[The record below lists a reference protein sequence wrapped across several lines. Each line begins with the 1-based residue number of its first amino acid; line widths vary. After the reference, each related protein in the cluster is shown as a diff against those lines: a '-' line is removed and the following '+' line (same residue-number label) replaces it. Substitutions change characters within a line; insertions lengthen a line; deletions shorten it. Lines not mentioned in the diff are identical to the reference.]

1 MYLIYP
7 SYARRNIRIFLFLI
21 ELFNLIN
28 YVYGIIIASSEGI
41 FYVGEVGNLIGIDI
55 YEVHVRKY
63 FNVIPTFRIIALI
76 IITMTIW
83 NTLPNEDDAET
94 DDFEAKLY
102 KTLYGYS
109 KVFTEF
115 IYSFFSICR
124 SLVIWICYA
133 LIFAILIINDHS
145 IKNLVLAIM
154 LVLVIYAHCS
164 RKVYYMHYF
173 ATYAGFVF
181 ISTWVYQFLKFEI
194 VKDVLGITKVEHI
207 PVDGEFWGYTVLTE
221 KQLLFRVIALSA
233 LLVLSVIGSRSLTS
247 NEKDRYEEN
256 DYDEDEVKQINDDEL
271 YYKVLNQREI
281 IIWYHMDIFW
291 PVINFIA
298 TFFHIPLTF
307 LIVYQSI
314 YWRLSWIMVVYLFV
328 SIGPWFS
335 LDVDFLGTKNL
346 GRDKPLNF
354 YSNIAVQEQ
363 RYKKWRIL
371 MWITIITWMVIFS
384 SNKFLNRL
392 SLSLQGEFIFYGVW
406 AGLLY
411 PNSNSEISFF
421 DHVSGYLLI
430 LLFLVLEKKCL
441 DWLKDEQNRQNKQDF
456 DKSVRGEQHQS
467 NYDLLA
473 NEIDRRKQIEDRKAG
488 KIKNNSK
495 TINFKGLDDN
505 NKIDPKEKLK
515 QEIDDAKSLLKKNL
529 QREEM
534 KKTTKMPIKSAM
546 KKPKIEEEKFDG
558 PIGPRPFEE
567 VLKTKDAENEIED
580 EAFNILFTKD
590 DPTRNETKKL
600 LLFQYRIKFMRG
612 AKTLIEECITLAL
625 LI

>member
-1 MYLIYP
+1 M
-7 SYARRNIRIFLFLI
+7 
-21 ELFNLIN
+21 
-28 YVYGIIIASSEGI
+28 
-41 FYVGEVGNLIGIDI
+41 GEVGNIIGIDI

-76 IITMTIW
+76 VVTMTIW
-83 NTLPNEDDAET
+83 NTLPNEDDANA

-115 IYSFFSICR
+115 IYTFFSICR

-194 VKDVLGITKVEHI
+194 VKDLLGINRVEHL

-247 NEKDRYEEN
+247 DEKDRYEQN
-256 DYDEDEVKQINDDEL
+256 DLDEEEVKQISDDEL
-271 YYKVLNQREI
+271 YYKVLKQREI
-281 IIWYHMDIFW
+281 IIWSHMDMLW
-291 PVINFIA
+291 PIINFIA
-298 TFFHIPLTF
+298 TFFHVPLTI

-314 YWRLSWIMVVYLFV
+314 YWRLSWVMIIYLFFA
-328 SIGPWFS
+328 IGPWYS
-335 LDVDFLGTKNL
+335 LDADFLGTKNL
-346 GRDKPLNF
+346 GKNKPLSF

-371 MWITIITWMVIFS
+371 MWITIITWIVIFS
-384 SNKFLNRL
+384 SHKFLSRL
-392 SLSLQGEFIFYGVW
+392 SPSLQSELIFYGVW

-411 PNSNSEISFF
+411 PKTNPNVSFF

-441 DWLKDEQNRQNKQDF
+441 DWLKDEQNRQNRKDYEI
-456 DKSVRGEQHQS
+456 SIGGRLHQ
-467 NYDLLA
+467 NKYDLLA
-473 NEIDRRKQIEDRKAG
+473 NEIERRKEIEDRKAG
-488 KIKNNSK
+488 KVKNNSK
-495 TINFKGLDDN
+495 TIGFQGLDEND
-505 NKIDPKEKLK
+505 KIDPRQKLK
-515 QEIDDAKSLLKKNL
+515 QEIDDAISMLAKNK
-529 QREEM
+529 EEV
-534 KKTTKMPIKSAM
+534 KEAPKMPIKSAL
-546 KKPKIEEEKFDG
+546 KKPKVEEEKFDG

-567 VLKTKDAENEIED
+567 IIKTKDAENDVED
-580 EAFNILFTKD
+580 EKFNILFTKD
-590 DPTRNETKKL
+590 DPKRNETKKL

-612 AKTLIEECITLAL
+612 AKTLAEECITFAL